1 MVFNNLFC
9 VLFKKKKMKWNEK
22 WIKKRKWNELK
33 KKNKRTKIY
42 KAFEWYWV
50 VGHLVV
56 GRFKSK
62 KNDKWKRKEKRERR
76 RESGVIEAL
85 GCKGEQQRHPPL
97 DDRFDGQTS
106 LFSHVILRKVL
117 LDTMNISTAADFIFN
132 GQIVRFVV
140 GKLNPKTFI

>member
-1 MVFNNLFC
+1 MINLRKLNYLGWCLIIYFVC
-9 VLFKKKKMKWNEK
+9 CL
-22 WIKKRKWNELK
+22 KKRKWNEMKNELK
-33 KKNKRTKIY
+33 KESEMN
-42 KAFEWYWV
+42 
-50 VGHLVV
+50 
-56 GRFKSK
+56 
-62 KNDKWKRKEKRERR
+62 WKRKEKRERR

-117 LDTMNISTAADFIFN
+117 LDTMNISTMADFVFN
-132 GQIVRFVV
+132 SQIVGFVV